1 LLTRIGRDADGD
13 AVLAL
18 LDERGIDTSLVE
30 RDSTLPTGTVT
41 VGLSRADPT
50 FTIHEPAAWDA
61 IAGPGELPPHDVF
74 CFGTLIGR
82 SKTSFETLTRLL
94 PVSAAFRALDVNL
107 RPPADVSHALA
118 VGLHHAT
125 LVKANEEELR
135 ALATGPKAMFD
146 TAPQLRWL
154 CVTRGPEGALLF
166 RRDGKQWT
174 VAGVTADVVDT
185 VGAGDAFFAGLVD
198 ALAHEA
204 GEQVAL
210 ERAQALAVKVVSQRG
225 GLL

>member
-1 LLTRIGRDADGD
+1 M
-13 AVLAL
+13 AL

-30 RDSTLPTGTVT
+30 RDPTLPTGTVT
-41 VGLSRADPT
+41 VGLSGGDPT

-74 CFGTLIGR
+74 CFGTLVGR
-82 SKTSFETLTRLL
+82 SKTSFGTLKRLL
-94 PVSAAFRALDVNL
+94 PVSASFRALDVNL
-107 RPPADVSHALA
+107 RPPADVTHALA
-118 VGLHHAT
+118 VGLRHAT
-125 LVKANEEELR
+125 LVKTNEEELR
-135 ALATGPKAMFD
+135 ALATGPQAIFG
-146 TAPQLRWL
+146 TAPHLRWL
-154 CVTRGPEGALLF
+154 CVTRGPKGARLF
-166 RRDGKQWT
+166 RNDGKHWT
-174 VAGVTADVVDT
+174 IAGAPAEVVDT